1 MPRNKVL
8 AVVGIVL
15 LPVAASFLGCQKKM
29 PYGDLLD
36 KASEKYGFKFHYEK
50 WSDWEKQVSQYIS
63 DYLEKE
69 REGQVI
75 LHGGEDTAARHDEL
89 LSGYLLNRYKELWT
103 QGVPLADAPLAKDL
117 APPKDGTGTTLHT
130 ERKTWDDNLG
140 DWRVLEP
147 TIYVDLSYMTIYE
160 GGGLAYNQDA
170 IRSEDG
176 APQLSDEERHRL
188 LHRGYEPVGVK
199 VVYIG
204 EDGQKLPSGE
214 IPAPLDPTNAFDH
227 VSDEELH
234 AAVKGAYEFLVSPT
248 PEQEKIIQE
257 MLNTPTGRMMFEDAL
272 YGLMAE
278 WSRRSSAWGVK
289 PQPQSGF
296 DFFKSGR
303 R

>member
-36 KASEKYGFKFHYEK
+36 KAGEKYGFKFHYEK
-50 WSDWEKQVSQYIS
+50 WSG
-63 DYLEKE
+63 KE
-69 REGQVI
+69 
-75 LHGGEDTAARHDEL
+75 
-89 LSGYLLNRYKELWT
+89 
-103 QGVPLADAPLAKDL
+103 L
-117 APPKDGTGTTLHT
+117 APPDDGTGTTLHT

-214 IPAPLDPTNAFDH
+214 IPAPLDPTKAFDH

-234 AAVKGAYEFLVSPT
+234 SMVKGMYEFVVSPT
-248 PEQEKIIQE
+248 PEQQKLSQE
-257 MLNTPTGRMMFEDAL
+257 MLNSPLASIELMMFEDTL

-278 WSRRSSAWGVK
+278 WSRRSSAWDAK